1 MHIQNSVALVT
12 GANRGL
18 GKALVDEL
26 LRQGAKKVYA
36 AARHPTPS
44 PDPRI
49 VPLRLDVTDPDQIA
63 QAAEVVKCRTDVRT

>member
-1 MHIQNSVALVT
+1 MHIQNSVALVP

-26 LRQGAKKVYA
+26 LRQGAKQVYA

-44 PDPRI
+44 RDPRI
-49 VPLRLDVTDPDQIA
+49 APVQCA
-63 QAAEVVKCRTDVRT
+63 

>member
-1 MHIQNSVALVT
+1 MQIQNSVALVT

-44 PDPRI
+44 RDPRI
-49 VPLRLDVTDPDQIA
+49 APLPLDVTDPA
-63 QAAEVVKCRTDVRT
+63 RLRTQPRWPRT